1 MSKRVSG
8 LFAAMAVAMVVLAGC
23 GGSDSATT
31 STEKRPT
38 TTAERGAQGDD
49 GSRST
54 TTESTG
60 GSSSDTGDVSVD
72 EFCKNVKHLT
82 DLVKDAKDNPSPSNV
97 KAAADYSK
105 DVAQQTAKL
114 MPKLIQNKDLMKQ
127 YESCAQEL
135 AQAGATDGA
144 G

>member
-1 MSKRVSG
+1 MNKHVSG
-8 LFAAMAVAMVVLAGC
+8 LFAAVAVAMVVLAGC

-31 STEKRPT
+31 STEKRPAT
-38 TTAERGAQGDD
+38 TVERGSQGDP
-49 GSRST
+49 GSKPT

-72 EFCKNVKHLT
+72 EFCKKVKHLT
-82 DLVKDAKDNPSPSNV
+82 DLAKDAKDDPSPSNV

-105 DVAQQTAKL
+105 ELAQQASQL
-114 MPKLIQNKDLMKQ
+114 VPKLIQNRDLMQQ
-127 YESCAQEL
+127 YQNCAQEL
-135 AQAGATDGA
+135 GKAAAGDGA